1 MKDENAIHADED
13 EAYSNLQAAIN
24 NLVEVKEV
32 DKTILEAMVNKVL
45 RLDGSKYTSETWNNL
60 VPVFQEAQDVLAN
73 GSVTQEEVDNAY
85 NALVKVYVDL
95 RLIPDKS
102 LLQELINKAN
112 GLNVTNYT
120 IKSWNVMQSA
130 LNKAQAAL
138 VNENIDDA
146 GVEIVY
152 ENLMAGIKGL
162 EMVKSEDET
171 VTVNTGDT
179 TDLLNLFASLM
190 LSLTVLY
197 ENKKRKHIN

>member
-1 MKDENAIHADED
+1 M
-13 EAYSNLQAAIN
+13 
-24 NLVEVKEV
+24 
-32 DKTILEAMVNKVL
+32 
-45 RLDGSKYTSETWNNL
+45 
-60 VPVFQEAQDVLAN
+60 
-73 GSVTQEEVDNAY
+73 
-85 NALVKVYVDL
+85 DL